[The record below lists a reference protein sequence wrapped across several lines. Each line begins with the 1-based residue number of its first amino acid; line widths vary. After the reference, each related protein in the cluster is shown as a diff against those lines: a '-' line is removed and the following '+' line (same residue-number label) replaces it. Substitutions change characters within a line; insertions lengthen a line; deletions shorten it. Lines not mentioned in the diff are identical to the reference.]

1 MGREQSSLSY
11 SDPAVLLTQ
20 LLENS
25 AFINLPF
32 EKCRL
37 HCICQKFSVNLTFM
51 MFVFGI
57 SLVWKV
63 LYCSRINALVKL
75 LLTKQFT
82 VAVSIKCFL
91 GSTFTA

>member
-1 MGREQSSLSY
+1 
-11 SDPAVLLTQ
+11 
-20 LLENS
+20 
-25 AFINLPF
+25 
-32 EKCRL
+32 
-37 HCICQKFSVNLTFM
+37 M